1 MGSVPY
7 ERGDEKADPLRMIAL
22 STRYEPLTIEPLL
35 QGLWYDGKRFSPSM
49 EEGRGRFSMVI
60 PPPNVTGLLHIGHAL
75 NATLQDILARYK
87 RLRGYDVLWLP
98 GVDHA
103 GIATQFVVERDL
115 LSRGIDPRTLSKD
128 RLIGEI
134 LAYKERHGDEIFS
147 QLKKLGASLDF
158 SRSRFTM
165 DTGFQEAVQTV
176 FKRLFKEG
184 LVYLGDYITNF
195 CIRCQT
201 ALSDLEVNHQSEP
214 GSLWLVRY
222 PAKNGI
228 EENGVVVATTRPETM
243 LGDVAVAVH
252 PDDPRYKS
260 CKGGTLVLPLVGREI
275 PLIEDTFVDPE
286 FGSGAV
292 KITPFHDFQDFE
304 AARRH
309 GLSGIHV
316 FDKDGKVI
324 LPGPYV
330 GLDRLE
336 ARKRVLEDLKEQG
349 FLIETTP
356 YEVPVGRCYRCA
368 SAIEPL
374 VSRQW
379 FVKMKSLA
387 QVAILAVKEG
397 RVRFIP
403 EGWVRTYEEWMT
415 NIKDWCIS
423 RQIAWGH
430 PIEALVCR
438 GCGAAFLRED
448 RKPGDSC
455 PQCATGCLE
464 EETDVLDTWFSSAL
478 WPFATLGWPRQTLEL
493 GRFYPTDAIVTGFDI
508 LFFWVARMIMMG
520 LKLTND
526 VPFRDVYIHAL
537 IRDEHGQKMSKSKG
551 NVIDPVAMME
561 KYGTDA
567 LRFTLAILAVQ
578 GRDIRLSEG
587 RIQGYRTFMNKIW
600 NLARFSFM
608 NAGTPEEVK
617 HCFTEP
623 PIPRNPADHWV
634 LSRLKDVTKNTSDLL
649 DAYDFSGTANLL
661 YRFTWDELCDWYVEF
676 SKIPLRGAKED
687 DKAESARHTLLFA
700 LSCVLKMLHP
710 FVPFI
715 TEHLYALGSGDSNG
729 FESTRFPDASA
740 ILFDEKKAMDFEKAI
755 GIIRSV
761 RTLRGEHGLGPTE
774 PLEVFART
782 QNSRLISLI
791 SELKPSIESLA
802 RCKLV
807 GLDERLT
814 PEGIWWRTSDGT
826 LDVFVRPS
834 KQAADIEAEKA
845 RLLKEV
851 QKIEGEIKVLQ
862 ARLDNQGFREHAHES
877 VISEHIERMNTL
889 TKKRYSAMEHI
900 GMLQDHDSSLRS

>member
-7 ERGDEKADPLRMIAL
+7 ERGDEKANQVRMIEL
-22 STRYEPLTIEPLL
+22 STRYDPLAIEPLL
-35 QGLWYDGKRFSPSM
+35 QELWCERKRFSPSLD
-49 EEGRGRFSMVI
+49 EGAARFSMVI

-115 LSRGIDPRTLSKD
+115 ISRGIDPRTLSKEG
-128 RLIGEI
+128 LIGEI
-134 LAYKERHGDEIFS
+134 LAYKDRHGNQIFA

-165 DTGFQEAVQTV
+165 DDGFQDAVQTV
-176 FKRLFKEG
+176 FRRLFKEG

-195 CIRCQT
+195 CVRCQT

-214 GSLWLVRY
+214 GSLWLIRY
-222 PAKNGI
+222 PAKDRAAGD
-228 EENGVVVATTRPETM
+228 GVVVATTRPETM

-252 PDDPRYKS
+252 PDDPRYRPYKE
-260 CKGGTLVLPLVGREI
+260 GTLVLPLVGRDI
-275 PLIEDTFVDPE
+275 PLIEDAFVDPE

-304 AARRH
+304 AAKRH
-309 GLSGIHV
+309 GLTGIHV

-324 LPGPYV
+324 LPGPYF
-330 GLDRLE
+330 GLDRFE
-336 ARKRVLEDLKEQG
+336 ARKRVVEDLKDQG
-349 FLIETTP
+349 LLVETAP
-356 YEVPVGRCYRCA
+356 YEVPAGRCYRCG
-368 SAIEPL
+368 SVIEPL

-387 QVAILAVKEG
+387 EPAIAAVKEG
-397 RVRFIP
+397 RLRFIP

-438 GCGAAFLRED
+438 GCGSAFLKEEGN
-448 RKPGDSC
+448 PGDPC
-455 PQCATGCLE
+455 PNCTTGRLE

-493 GRFYPTDAIVTGFDI
+493 ARFYPTDTIVTGFDI

-520 LKLTND
+520 LKFTSD

-551 NVIDPVAMME
+551 NVIDPVDMME

-600 NLARFSFM
+600 NLARFAFM
-608 NAGTPEEVK
+608 NAGTTERVK

-623 PIPRNPADHWV
+623 PAALNPADHWI
-634 LSRLKDVTKNTSDLL
+634 LSRLDGVAKKTSDLL
-649 DAYDFSGTANLL
+649 DAYDFSGAANLL
-661 YRFTWDELCDWYVEF
+661 YHFTWDELCDWYVEL
-676 SKIPLRGAKED
+676 SKIPLRGGEGD
-687 DKAESARHTLLFA
+687 EKAESARHTLLFT
-700 LSCVLKMLHP
+700 LSCTLKLLHP
-710 FVPFI
+710 FIPFI
-715 TEHLYALGSGDSNG
+715 TEHLYALGVGDLNG
-729 FESTRFPDASA
+729 FEGAGFPDPSA
-740 ILFDEKKAMDFEKAI
+740 ISFDENKAEDFAKVI
-755 GIIRSV
+755 GLIGRV
-761 RTLRGEHGLGPTE
+761 RTLRGEHGLGPAE
-774 PLEVFART
+774 PLEVFAL
-782 QNSRLISLI
+782 SRNAPLLKLA

-807 GLDERLT
+807 GLDERLA
-814 PEGIWWRTSDGT
+814 PEGLWWRTSDGT
-826 LDVFVRPS
+826 LDVFARPLR
-834 KQAADIEAEKA
+834 QAADIAAEKA

-851 QKIEGEIKVLQ
+851 QKIEGEIKVLK
-862 ARLDNQGFREHAHES
+862 ARLDNQGFREHAPAL
-877 VISEHIERMNTL
+877 VISEHLERMEL
-889 TKKRYSAMEHI
+889 LAKKRDSALEHI
-900 GMLQDHDSSLRS
+900 GTIQDHDSGLRS